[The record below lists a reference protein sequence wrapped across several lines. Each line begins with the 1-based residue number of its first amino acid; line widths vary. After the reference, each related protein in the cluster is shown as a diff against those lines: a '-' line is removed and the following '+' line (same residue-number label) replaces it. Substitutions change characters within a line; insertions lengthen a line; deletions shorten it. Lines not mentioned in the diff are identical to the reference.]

1 LSFFG
6 YNGFHFFGNV
16 HRAAKYVWGEP
27 LHAVA
32 NGPGKEHILWEL
44 DSLNILNSGKLW
56 LGNPM
61 GQGQGKVNA
70 ISTNMNTVN
79 LIDSIPVFVNGQFV
93 STHYTQK
100 AQFDFNW
107 ADTKIKSTFINPVSG
122 LVYDASAN
130 MILDSFSFWP
140 SKNNLSNTNI
150 ALQYNAQLGST
161 GWLDFITI
169 HLTKSLRFANRNSLF
184 FHGQEDAQ
192 NYLYELADA
201 DANSMVW
208 SGLLGPS
215 KPREFHPQLLTD
227 PDLSLSTRPA
237 RVSTLDKH
245 SSGQKAVAVRRTK
258 KF

>member
-1 LSFFG
+1 
-6 YNGFHFFGNV
+6 
-16 HRAAKYVWGEP
+16 
-27 LHAVA
+27 
-32 NGPGKEHILWEL
+32 
-44 DSLNILNSGKLW
+44 
-56 LGNPM
+56 M
-61 GQGQGKVNA
+61 GQGQGKVNS

-150 ALQYNAQLGST
+150 ALQYNAPLGST

-169 HLTKSLRFANRNSLF
+169 HLTKSLRFANRNSCLLYTS
-184 FHGQEDAQ
+184 DA
-192 NYLYELADA
+192 AD
-201 DANSMVW
+201 
-208 SGLLGPS
+208 
-215 KPREFHPQLLTD
+215 E
-227 PDLSLSTRPA
+227 
-237 RVSTLDKH
+237 
-245 SSGQKAVAVRRTK
+245 
-258 KF
+258 